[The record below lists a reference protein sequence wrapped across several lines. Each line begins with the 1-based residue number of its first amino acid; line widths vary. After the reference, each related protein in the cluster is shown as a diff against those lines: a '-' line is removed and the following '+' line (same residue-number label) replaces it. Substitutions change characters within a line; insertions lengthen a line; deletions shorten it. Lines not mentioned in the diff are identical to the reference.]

1 MLHSSVVHE
10 KKLTTRLHR
19 HFWKGSKLTAMILKF
34 PISLAKVPL
43 IHRSH
48 VSLATS
54 KFLTLQATG
63 NENLSLLQVPF
74 LEPNSK
80 RIIKKT
86 IPLWIGM
93 YNGPQS
99 KVHSLGNGRPARHLF
114 TFHGVVMSNAK
125 FPL

>member
-1 MLHSSVVHE
+1 
-10 KKLTTRLHR
+10 
-19 HFWKGSKLTAMILKF
+19 MILKF